1 MALPRYTL
9 TREVIITSDEQ
20 QQQKEHGRDGSPEI
34 PVSVQH
40 LT

>member
-9 TREVIITSDEQ
+9 TREVIITSDE